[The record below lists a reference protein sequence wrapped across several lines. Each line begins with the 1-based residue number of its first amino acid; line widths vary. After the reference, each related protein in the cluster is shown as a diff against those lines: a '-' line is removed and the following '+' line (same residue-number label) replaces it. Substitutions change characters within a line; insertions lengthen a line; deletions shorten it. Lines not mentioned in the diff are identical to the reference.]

1 MRFRFN
7 LLPIDLRLFD
17 GEGAG
22 VAAGAEGAQAGNTGT
37 QTVGQSATDTTTG
50 DLSAIK
56 FGKQAAEGGK
66 PSKDGGSPDAGG
78 STQQA
83 PADPSTEFKALI
95 GKDGKYKDAFQK
107 EFQAVF
113 DRRFKD
119 VKGNQERLTKLQPLV
134 DSLASKYGIED
145 GDPDKLTKAL
155 DQDETFWQAA
165 AEKAGFDDVKI
176 YRDFVRLQSENA
188 HFAQAEAD
196 RQAAQQAEDQVKTW
210 AKDIQTMLASGKYQF
225 DPTAEMD
232 NPQMISLLKA
242 NVPFE
247 TAYKTIHLD
256 DITESAAQSAAKDA
270 EKRLT
275 DNIRAKGSMPK
286 ENGAAGSAGVSFN
299 PADPATWDK
308 DHIME
313 VFRQVEAGKVI
324 KL

>member
-1 MRFRFN
+1 MRFLYH

-22 VAAGAEGAQAGNTGT
+22 AAAGAEGAQAGNTGT
-37 QTVGQSATDTTTG
+37 QTGGQSENSG
-50 DLSAIK
+50 DLSTVK
-56 FGKQAAEGGK
+56 FGKQT
-66 PSKDGGSPDAGG
+66 DGGSPAAGG
-78 STQQA
+78 STQQT
-83 PADPSTEFKALI
+83 PADPYTEFKALI

-119 VKGNQERLTKLQPLV
+119 VKFNQERLTKLQPLV

-145 GDPDKLTKAL
+145 ADPDKISEAL
-155 DQDETFWQAA
+155 DQDYTFWEDA
-165 AEKAGFDDVKI
+165 AEKAGFDDIKI
-176 YRDFVRLQSENA
+176 YRDFMRLQSENA

-225 DPTAEMD
+225 DPTVEMD

-242 NVPFE
+242 KVPFE

-299 PADPATWDK
+299 PADPATWGK